1 MPKLQN
7 EVTFANKNLPGE
19 AKSQKPIISMIK
31 LRTINHG
38 IIVSTQFRKFVS
50 TTLKEDKVQT
60 VKLLYRKSN
69 YNF

>member
-7 EVTFANKNLPGE
+7 EVTFANINLPGE
-19 AKSQKPIISMIK
+19 AKSQIPIISMIK
-31 LRTINHG
+31 LRTINYG
-38 IIVSTQFRKFVS
+38 IIVSTQFRKSVS

-69 YNF
+69 YNL